1 MGVAKNSFQ
10 EQAFLQWTQLHGV
23 EVELTET
30 TGPEDESLPLLG
42 TQYDAFVTMDV
53 YGDPETAVP
62 VFKVGS
68 SDFYFA
74 VSKSRPDL
82 LIELDAA
89 MNRIQDEN
97 KYYNQQLHEKYLR
110 NANNDRYLS
119 AREQE
124 WLKGHGTIR
133 VGYQDNYLAFCASD
147 PADGELTGALKDYLT
162 YASTCLENA
171 RLDFEAVCFPT
182 AAAAMEAMAKG
193 EVDCVFQ
200 HSPVFR
206 IGGDEFAVVLQNGD
220 FEDREALVRRFDEEK
235 ETLCAE
241 AENRWEEV
249 HVAMGVAE
257 HDPSL
262 DHSVIDTVRR
272 ADKIMYADK
281 REKKRKA

>member
-30 TGPEDESLPLLG
+30 TGPEDESLPMLG
-42 TQYDAFVTMDV
+42 TQFDAFVTMDV
-53 YGDPETAVP
+53 YGDPATAVP
-62 VFKVGS
+62 VFKIGS

-162 YASTCLENA
+162 CASTCLENA
-171 RLDFEAVCFPT
+171 RLDFEAV
-182 AAAAMEAMAKG
+182 
-193 EVDCVFQ
+193 
-200 HSPVFR
+200 
-206 IGGDEFAVVLQNGD
+206 
-220 FEDREALVRRFDEEK
+220 
-235 ETLCAE
+235 
-241 AENRWEEV
+241 
-249 HVAMGVAE
+249 
-257 HDPSL
+257 
-262 DHSVIDTVRR
+262 
-272 ADKIMYADK
+272 
-281 REKKRKA
+281 